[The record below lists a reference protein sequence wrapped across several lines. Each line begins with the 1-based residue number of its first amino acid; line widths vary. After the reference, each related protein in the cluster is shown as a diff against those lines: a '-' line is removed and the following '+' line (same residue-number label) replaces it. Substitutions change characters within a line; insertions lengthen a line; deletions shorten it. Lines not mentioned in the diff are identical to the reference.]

1 MAEFIGP
8 IEEKSGKRSLDDIVA
23 SIVGKREDR
32 PDSGIAGLRAGPRAA
47 MRSRGDSFETKA
59 LKNTLAAVSLFDEKD
74 QEAFFSVFDGMVKTN
89 IINPDESLA
98 KIKASELAAKQLGYD
113 GAIPVDLDEK
123 TLFKIMLDTQDK
135 LPADLRLKL
144 EGNTDIVGNK
154 ELEKV
159 SLTAGKLGINFDGE
173 TAVGNYN
180 YRNGKLRIKP
190 IISRTDDTI
199 KTDTTAQYLFNEDMI
214 MIMGPNNEPRYVP
227 KESITVKFN
236 TDKMID
242 NNSGS
247 VSYVL
252 RTDEGAKKGTV
263 LLSSDADKF
272 ETGASY
278 ITDKGIKVSGE
289 FEKDYLTKDEESKLG
304 INFPITSFADIEA
317 SKKFG
322 DKDDE
327 NNLRLNV
334 DKTFELDHGGGLNV
348 GGYYDQNGVWHAG
361 INYSLAFGE
370 GDDRKYKKH
379 RSPINYD
386 TSLMPGLVWQDG
398 ELVERSEL
406 EQLKDKQD
414 YENWMYG
421 QTYGFNEPSEALE
434 FAKEK
439 KILPEIKFAGGGRV
453 RMASGGI
460 VGILKL

>member
-1 MAEFIGP
+1 MADFIGP
-8 IEEKSGKRSLDDIVA
+8 VDQEKKSSKGILDTIVA
-23 SIVGKREDR
+23 KAVGTRKDR
-32 PDSGIAGLRAGPRAA
+32 GTEGMDFSNMRAGPA
-47 MRSRGDSFETKA
+47 MRSGGDSVEAKA
-59 LKNTLAAVSLFDEKD
+59 LKNTFAAVSLFNEED
-74 QEAFFSVFDGMVKTN
+74 QEAFFSVFDGMLKTN
-89 IINPDESLA
+89 IINQDESLA
-98 KIKASELAAKQLGYD
+98 KIKASELTAKQLGYD

-173 TAVGNYN
+173 TAVGKYN
-180 YRNGKLRIKP
+180 YKNGKLSIKP
-190 IISRTDDTI
+190 IISRTDDNI
-199 KTDTTAQYLFNEDMI
+199 QTDTTAQYLFNEEMI
-214 MIMGPNNEPRYVP
+214 PIRGPNNEPTYVP

-247 VSYVL
+247 ISYVL
-252 RTDEGAKKGTV
+252 RTDEGAKKGTA

-278 ITDKGIKVSGE
+278 ITDKGIKFSGE
-289 FEKDYLTKDEESKLG
+289 FEKNYSTKDEESKLG
-304 INFPITSFADIEA
+304 ITLPITSFADIEA

-322 DKDDE
+322 DKSDE

-334 DKTFELDHGGGLNV
+334 DKTFELDHGGDLNV
-348 GGYYDQNGVWHAG
+348 GGYYDQDGNWNAG

-370 GDDRKYKKH
+370 ADKPEKRAY
-379 RSPINYD
+379 NYS
-386 TSLMPGLVWQDG
+386 T
-398 ELVERSEL
+398 
-406 EQLKDKQD
+406 
-414 YENWMYG
+414 
-421 QTYGFNEPSEALE
+421 NEPLEALE
-434 FAKEK
+434 FLKRK
-439 KILPEIKFAGGGRV
+439 QNKLFNKGGRV